1 MNKSSL
7 FRQDPSAPEPFQAL
21 ANLYE
26 ENDDIEKS
34 LQFAL
39 LAAQLAPPDPDE
51 WSRLADM
58 SLEQGDIKQ
67 ERFGLS
73 IFNTSIFET
82 PAVFSRIDLG
92 HFTFPHGWNLG
103 CLCMILKV
111 GNPSQACFC
120 YKKAIEADP
129 CNAKL
134 YFTRC

>member
-1 MNKSSL
+1 MNESSL

-82 PAVFSRIDLG
+82 PAVFSRIYLG

-103 CLCMILKV
+103 CLCIFLIIYDFE
-111 GNPSQACFC
+111 S
-120 YKKAIEADP
+120 
-129 CNAKL
+129 
-134 YFTRC
+134 R